1 MGLNAFF
8 TYTLV
13 LGKGVPWQTAL
24 GIVFISGFFFLILS
38 IGGIREKIANAIP
51 LPLKIAVGGG
61 IGMFITLIG
70 LKNMGVVVANDST
83 LVALGPITTTVLIGI
98 VGLIVSMV
106 LEIERVKGGML
117 IGILVSTI
125 LAFITGNVDVPS
137 QFISMPPSAAPIAMK
152 LDIIGAFKLSLIGPI
167 FSFMFVDLFDT
178 LGTLISCSKQMGM
191 VDEKGGMLIGILVST
206 ILAFIT
212 GNVDVPSQIISM
224 PPSAAPIAM
233 KLDIV
238 GALKLSLIGPIF
250 SFMFVDLFD
259 TLGTLISCSKQ
270 MGMVDEK
277 GHIQGLGKMLYTDVS
292 ATIAGAMMGTS
303 TVTTFVESAAG
314 VAVGARTGF
323 ASVITAL
330 MFIGA
335 LFFSPIVG
343 VVPAYATAPALI
355 IVGGYMFKNVKDLD
369 FTDMKSLFPAFIIIV
384 AMPLTYSISIGATA
398 PALIIVGGYM
408 FKNVKDLDFTDM
420 KSLFPAFIIIV
431 AMPLTYS
438 ISIGLSLGFLAYILL
453 HLVTGDFKKINF
465 TLLFIGA
472 LCFVNLVV

>member
-1 MGLNAFF
+1 MSQNTGILENYFKISERGSTVKQEVIGGITTFLAMSYIIFVNPAILGDAGMDRGALITVTCLASALATLLSGVWANAPFALAPGMGLNAFF

-38 IGGIREKIANAIP
+38 IGGVREKIANAIP

-70 LKNMGVVVANDST
+70 LKNMGVVVANDAT
-83 LVALGPITTTVLIGI
+83 LVALGPITTTVLIG
-98 VGLIVSMV
+98 VAGLIVSMV

-137 QFISMPPSAAPIAMK
+137 QFISMPPSVAPIAMK
-152 LDIIGAFKLSLIGPI
+152 LDIIGAF
-167 FSFMFVDLFDT
+167 
-178 LGTLISCSKQMGM
+178 
-191 VDEKGGMLIGILVST
+191 
-206 ILAFIT
+206 
-212 GNVDVPSQIISM
+212 
-224 PPSAAPIAM
+224 
-233 KLDIV
+233 
-238 GALKLSLIGPIF
+238 KLSLIGPIF

-384 AMPLTYSISIGATA
+384 AMPLTYSISIG
-398 PALIIVGGYM
+398 
-408 FKNVKDLDFTDM
+408 
-420 KSLFPAFIIIV
+420 
-431 AMPLTYS
+431 
-438 ISIGLSLGFLAYILL
+438 LSLGFLAYILL
-453 HLVTGDFKKINF
+453 HLITGDFKKINF

>member
-1 MGLNAFF
+1 MSQNAGILENYFKISERGSTVKQEVIGGITTFLAMSYIIFVNPAILGDAGMDRGALITVTCLASALATLLSGVWANAPFALAPGMGLNAFF

-70 LKNMGVVVANDST
+70 LKNMGVVVANDAT
-83 LVALGPITTTVLIGI
+83 LVALGPITTTVLIG
-98 VGLIVSMV
+98 VAGLIVSMV

-191 VDEKGGMLIGILVST
+191 VDEKG
-206 ILAFIT
+206 
-212 GNVDVPSQIISM
+212 
-224 PPSAAPIAM
+224 
-233 KLDIV
+233 
-238 GALKLSLIGPIF
+238 
-250 SFMFVDLFD
+250 
-259 TLGTLISCSKQ
+259 
-270 MGMVDEK
+270 
-277 GHIQGLGKMLYTDVS
+277 HIQGLGKMLYTDVS

-314 VAVGARTGF
+314 VAIGARTGL
-323 ASVITAL
+323 ASVVTAL

-335 LFFSPIVG
+335 LFFAPIVG
-343 VVPAYATAPALI
+343 VVPAY
-355 IVGGYMFKNVKDLD
+355 
-369 FTDMKSLFPAFIIIV
+369 
-384 AMPLTYSISIGATA
+384 ATA

-453 HLVTGDFKKINF
+453 HLLTGDFKKINF

-472 LCFVNLVV
+472 LCFVNLIV

>member
-1 MGLNAFF
+1 MSQNTGILENYFKISERGSTVKQEIIGGITTFLAMSYIIFVNPAILGDAGMDRGALITVTCLASALATLLSGVWANAPFALAPGMGLNAFF

-70 LKNMGVVVANDST
+70 LKNMGVVVANDAT

-98 VGLIVSMV
+98 GGLIVSMV

-152 LDIIGAFKLSLIGPI
+152 LDIIGAF
-167 FSFMFVDLFDT
+167 
-178 LGTLISCSKQMGM
+178 
-191 VDEKGGMLIGILVST
+191 
-206 ILAFIT
+206 
-212 GNVDVPSQIISM
+212 
-224 PPSAAPIAM
+224 
-233 KLDIV
+233 
-238 GALKLSLIGPIF
+238 KLSLIGPIF

-384 AMPLTYSISIGATA
+384 AMPLTYSISIG
-398 PALIIVGGYM
+398 
-408 FKNVKDLDFTDM
+408 
-420 KSLFPAFIIIV
+420 
-431 AMPLTYS
+431 
-438 ISIGLSLGFLAYILL
+438 LSLGFLAYILL

>member
-1 MGLNAFF
+1 MSQNTGILENYFKISERGSTVKQEIIGGITTFLAMSYIIFVNPAILGDAGMDRGALITVTCLASALATLLSGVWANAPFALAPGMGLNAFF

-70 LKNMGVVVANDST
+70 LKNMGVVVANDAT

-191 VDEKGGMLIGILVST
+191 VDEKG
-206 ILAFIT
+206 
-212 GNVDVPSQIISM
+212 
-224 PPSAAPIAM
+224 
-233 KLDIV
+233 
-238 GALKLSLIGPIF
+238 
-250 SFMFVDLFD
+250 
-259 TLGTLISCSKQ
+259 
-270 MGMVDEK
+270 
-277 GHIQGLGKMLYTDVS
+277 HIQGLGKMLYTDVS

-314 VAVGARTGF
+314 VAIGARTGF

-330 MFIGA
+330 MFIGHY
-335 LFFSPIVG
+335 S
-343 VVPAYATAPALI
+343 
-355 IVGGYMFKNVKDLD
+355 
-369 FTDMKSLFPAFIIIV
+369 SLQ
-384 AMPLTYSISIGATA
+384 
-398 PALIIVGGYM
+398 
-408 FKNVKDLDFTDM
+408 
-420 KSLFPAFIIIV
+420 
-431 AMPLTYS
+431 
-438 ISIGLSLGFLAYILL
+438 
-453 HLVTGDFKKINF
+453 
-465 TLLFIGA
+465 
-472 LCFVNLVV
+472 

>member
-1 MGLNAFF
+1 MSQNTGILENYFKISERGSTVKQEVIGGITTFLAMSYIIFVNPAILGDAGMDRGALITVTCLASALATLLSGVWANAPFALAPGMGLNAFF

-70 LKNMGVVVANDST
+70 LKNMGVVVANDAT

-191 VDEKGGMLIGILVST
+191 VDEKG
-206 ILAFIT
+206 
-212 GNVDVPSQIISM
+212 
-224 PPSAAPIAM
+224 
-233 KLDIV
+233 
-238 GALKLSLIGPIF
+238 
-250 SFMFVDLFD
+250 
-259 TLGTLISCSKQ
+259 
-270 MGMVDEK
+270 
-277 GHIQGLGKMLYTDVS
+277 HIQGLGKMLYTDVS

-314 VAVGARTGF
+314 VAIGARTGL
-323 ASVITAL
+323 ASVVTAL

-335 LFFSPIVG
+335 LFFAPIVG
-343 VVPAYATAPALI
+343 VVPAY
-355 IVGGYMFKNVKDLD
+355 
-369 FTDMKSLFPAFIIIV
+369 
-384 AMPLTYSISIGATA
+384 ATA

>member
-1 MGLNAFF
+1 MSQNTGILENYFKISERGSSVKQEVIGGVTTFLAMSYIIFVNPAILGDAGMDRGALITVTCLASALATLLSGVWANAPFALAPGMGLNAFF

-70 LKNMGVVVANDST
+70 LRNMGVVVENPAT
-83 LVALGPITTTVLIGI
+83 LVGLGPITTTVLIGI

-106 LEIERVKGGML
+106 LEIKQVKGGML
-117 IGILVSTI
+117 LGILVSTL
-125 LAFITGNVDVPS
+125 LAFITGNVAVPE
-137 QFISMPPSAAPIAMK
+137 QVISMPPSPAPIAMK
-152 LDIIGAFKLSLIGPI
+152 LDILGAF
-167 FSFMFVDLFDT
+167 
-178 LGTLISCSKQMGM
+178 
-191 VDEKGGMLIGILVST
+191 
-206 ILAFIT
+206 
-212 GNVDVPSQIISM
+212 
-224 PPSAAPIAM
+224 
-233 KLDIV
+233 
-238 GALKLSLIGPIF
+238 KLSLIGPIF

-292 ATIAGAMMGTS
+292 ATIAGAVMGTS

-314 VAVGARTGF
+314 VAIGARTGL

-384 AMPLTYSISIGATA
+384 AMPLTYSISIG
-398 PALIIVGGYM
+398 
-408 FKNVKDLDFTDM
+408 
-420 KSLFPAFIIIV
+420 
-431 AMPLTYS
+431 
-438 ISIGLSLGFLAYILL
+438 LSLGFLAYILI
-453 HLVTGDFKKINF
+453 HLITLDFKKINF

-472 LCFVNLVV
+472 LCLVNLIV

>member
-1 MGLNAFF
+1 MAQNDGILENYFKISERGSTVKQEVIGGITTFLAMSYIIFVNPAILGDAGMDRGALITVTCLASALATLLSGVWANAPFALAPGMGLNAFF

-70 LKNMGVVVANDST
+70 LKNMGVVVANDAT
-83 LVALGPITTTVLIGI
+83 LVALGPITTTVLIG
-98 VGLIVSMV
+98 VAGLIVSMV

-191 VDEKGGMLIGILVST
+191 VDEKG
-206 ILAFIT
+206 
-212 GNVDVPSQIISM
+212 
-224 PPSAAPIAM
+224 
-233 KLDIV
+233 
-238 GALKLSLIGPIF
+238 
-250 SFMFVDLFD
+250 
-259 TLGTLISCSKQ
+259 
-270 MGMVDEK
+270 
-277 GHIQGLGKMLYTDVS
+277 HIQGLGKMLYTDVS

-314 VAVGARTGF
+314 VAIGARTGL
-323 ASVITAL
+323 ASVVTAL

-335 LFFSPIVG
+335 LFFAPIVG
-343 VVPAYATAPALI
+343 VVPAY
-355 IVGGYMFKNVKDLD
+355 
-369 FTDMKSLFPAFIIIV
+369 
-384 AMPLTYSISIGATA
+384 ATA

-453 HLVTGDFKKINF
+453 HLITGDFKKINF

>member
-1 MGLNAFF
+1 MSQNTGILENYFKISERGSTVKQEVIGGITTFLAMSYIIFVNPAILGDAGMDRGALITVTCLASALATLLSGVWANAPFALAPGMGLNAFF

-70 LKNMGVVVANDST
+70 LKNMGVVVANDAT

-191 VDEKGGMLIGILVST
+191 VDEKG
-206 ILAFIT
+206 
-212 GNVDVPSQIISM
+212 
-224 PPSAAPIAM
+224 
-233 KLDIV
+233 
-238 GALKLSLIGPIF
+238 
-250 SFMFVDLFD
+250 
-259 TLGTLISCSKQ
+259 
-270 MGMVDEK
+270 
-277 GHIQGLGKMLYTDVS
+277 HIQGLGKMLYTDVS

-314 VAVGARTGF
+314 VAIGARTGF

-384 AMPLTYSISIGATA
+384 AMPLTYSISIG
-398 PALIIVGGYM
+398 
-408 FKNVKDLDFTDM
+408 
-420 KSLFPAFIIIV
+420 
-431 AMPLTYS
+431 
-438 ISIGLSLGFLAYILL
+438 LSSGFLAYILL

>member
-1 MGLNAFF
+1 MSQNAGILENYFKISERGSTVKQEVIGGITTFLAMSYIIFVNPAILGDAGMDRGALITVTCLASALATLLSGVWANAPFALAPGMGLNAFF

-70 LKNMGVVVANDST
+70 LKNMGVVVANDAT

-191 VDEKGGMLIGILVST
+191 VDEKG
-206 ILAFIT
+206 
-212 GNVDVPSQIISM
+212 
-224 PPSAAPIAM
+224 
-233 KLDIV
+233 
-238 GALKLSLIGPIF
+238 
-250 SFMFVDLFD
+250 
-259 TLGTLISCSKQ
+259 
-270 MGMVDEK
+270 
-277 GHIQGLGKMLYTDVS
+277 HIQGLGKMLYTDVS

-314 VAVGARTGF
+314 VAIGARTGF

-384 AMPLTYSISIGATA
+384 AMPLTYSISIG
-398 PALIIVGGYM
+398 
-408 FKNVKDLDFTDM
+408 
-420 KSLFPAFIIIV
+420 
-431 AMPLTYS
+431 
-438 ISIGLSLGFLAYILL
+438 LSLGFLAYILL
-453 HLVTGDFKKINF
+453 HLLTGDFKKINF

-472 LCFVNLVV
+472 LCFVNLIV

>member
-1 MGLNAFF
+1 MSQNTGILENYFKISERGSTVKQEVIGGITTFLAMSYIIFVNPAILGDAGMDRGALITVTCLASALATLLSGVWANAPFALAPGMGLNAFF

-70 LKNMGVVVANDST
+70 LKNMGVVVANDAT
-83 LVALGPITTTVLIGI
+83 LVALGPITTTVLIG
-98 VGLIVSMV
+98 VAGLIVSMV

-191 VDEKGGMLIGILVST
+191 VDEKG
-206 ILAFIT
+206 
-212 GNVDVPSQIISM
+212 
-224 PPSAAPIAM
+224 
-233 KLDIV
+233 
-238 GALKLSLIGPIF
+238 
-250 SFMFVDLFD
+250 
-259 TLGTLISCSKQ
+259 
-270 MGMVDEK
+270 
-277 GHIQGLGKMLYTDVS
+277 HIQGLGKMLYTDVS

-314 VAVGARTGF
+314 VAIGARTGL
-323 ASVITAL
+323 ASVVTAL

-343 VVPAYATAPALI
+343 VVPAY
-355 IVGGYMFKNVKDLD
+355 
-369 FTDMKSLFPAFIIIV
+369 
-384 AMPLTYSISIGATA
+384 ATA

>member
-1 MGLNAFF
+1 MSQNTGILENYFKISERGSTVKQEIIGGITTFLAMSYIIFVNPAILGDAGMDRGALITVTCLASALATLLSGVWANAPFALAPGMGLNAFF

-70 LKNMGVVVANDST
+70 LKNMGVVVANDAT

-191 VDEKGGMLIGILVST
+191 VDEKG
-206 ILAFIT
+206 
-212 GNVDVPSQIISM
+212 
-224 PPSAAPIAM
+224 
-233 KLDIV
+233 
-238 GALKLSLIGPIF
+238 
-250 SFMFVDLFD
+250 
-259 TLGTLISCSKQ
+259 
-270 MGMVDEK
+270 
-277 GHIQGLGKMLYTDVS
+277 HIQGLGKMLYTDVS

-314 VAVGARTGF
+314 VAIGARTGL
-323 ASVITAL
+323 ASVVTAL

-335 LFFSPIVG
+335 LFFAPIVG
-343 VVPAYATAPALI
+343 VVPAY
-355 IVGGYMFKNVKDLD
+355 
-369 FTDMKSLFPAFIIIV
+369 
-384 AMPLTYSISIGATA
+384 ATA

-453 HLVTGDFKKINF
+453 HLLTGDFKKINF

-472 LCFVNLVV
+472 LCFVNLIV

>member
-1 MGLNAFF
+1 MSQNTGILENYFKISERGSTVKQEIIGGITTFLAMSYIIFVNPAILGDAGMDRGALITVTCLASALATLLSGVWANAPFALAPGMGLNAFF

-70 LKNMGVVVANDST
+70 LKNMGVVVANDAT

-191 VDEKGGMLIGILVST
+191 VDEKG
-206 ILAFIT
+206 
-212 GNVDVPSQIISM
+212 
-224 PPSAAPIAM
+224 
-233 KLDIV
+233 
-238 GALKLSLIGPIF
+238 
-250 SFMFVDLFD
+250 
-259 TLGTLISCSKQ
+259 
-270 MGMVDEK
+270 
-277 GHIQGLGKMLYTDVS
+277 HIQGLGKMLYTDVS

-314 VAVGARTGF
+314 VAIGARTGL
-323 ASVITAL
+323 ASVITAF

-335 LFFSPIVG
+335 LFFAPIVG
-343 VVPAYATAPALI
+343 VVPAY
-355 IVGGYMFKNVKDLD
+355 
-369 FTDMKSLFPAFIIIV
+369 
-384 AMPLTYSISIGATA
+384 ATA

-453 HLVTGDFKKINF
+453 HLLTGDFKKINF

>member
-1 MGLNAFF
+1 MSQNAGILENYFKISERGSTVKQEVIGGITTFLAMSYIIFVNPAILGDAGMDRGALITVTCLASALATLLSGVWANAPFALAPGMGLNAFF

-70 LKNMGVVVANDST
+70 LKNMGVVVANDAT
-83 LVALGPITTTVLIGI
+83 LVALGPITITVLIGI

-191 VDEKGGMLIGILVST
+191 VDEKG
-206 ILAFIT
+206 
-212 GNVDVPSQIISM
+212 
-224 PPSAAPIAM
+224 
-233 KLDIV
+233 
-238 GALKLSLIGPIF
+238 
-250 SFMFVDLFD
+250 
-259 TLGTLISCSKQ
+259 
-270 MGMVDEK
+270 
-277 GHIQGLGKMLYTDVS
+277 HIQGLGKMLYTDVS

-314 VAVGARTGF
+314 VAIGARTGL
-323 ASVITAL
+323 ASVVTAL

-384 AMPLTYSISIGATA
+384 AMPLTYSISIG
-398 PALIIVGGYM
+398 
-408 FKNVKDLDFTDM
+408 
-420 KSLFPAFIIIV
+420 
-431 AMPLTYS
+431 
-438 ISIGLSLGFLAYILL
+438 LSLGFLAYILL
-453 HLVTGDFKKINF
+453 HLLTGDFKKINF

-472 LCFVNLVV
+472 LCFVNLIV

>member
-1 MGLNAFF
+1 MSQNAGILENYFKISERGSTVKQEVIGGITTFLAMSYIIFVNPAILGDAGMDRGALITVTCLASALATLLSGVWANAPFALAPGMGLNAFF

-70 LKNMGVVVANDST
+70 LKNMGVVVANDAT
-83 LVALGPITTTVLIGI
+83 LVALGPITTTVLIG
-98 VGLIVSMV
+98 VAGLIVSMV

-152 LDIIGAFKLSLIGPI
+152 LDIIGAF
-167 FSFMFVDLFDT
+167 
-178 LGTLISCSKQMGM
+178 
-191 VDEKGGMLIGILVST
+191 
-206 ILAFIT
+206 
-212 GNVDVPSQIISM
+212 
-224 PPSAAPIAM
+224 
-233 KLDIV
+233 
-238 GALKLSLIGPIF
+238 KLSLIGPIF

-384 AMPLTYSISIGATA
+384 AMPLTYSISIG
-398 PALIIVGGYM
+398 
-408 FKNVKDLDFTDM
+408 
-420 KSLFPAFIIIV
+420 
-431 AMPLTYS
+431 
-438 ISIGLSLGFLAYILL
+438 LSLGFLAYILL

>member
-1 MGLNAFF
+1 MSQNAGILENYFKISERGSTVKQEVIGGITTFLAMSYIIFVNPAILGDAGMDRGALITVTCLASALATLLPGVWANAPFALAPGMGLNAFF

-70 LKNMGVVVANDST
+70 LKNMGVVVANDAT
-83 LVALGPITTTVLIGI
+83 LVALGPITTTVLIG
-98 VGLIVSMV
+98 VAGLIVSMV

-137 QFISMPPSAAPIAMK
+137 QF
-152 LDIIGAFKLSLIGPI
+152 
-167 FSFMFVDLFDT
+167 
-178 LGTLISCSKQMGM
+178 
-191 VDEKGGMLIGILVST
+191 
-206 ILAFIT
+206 
-212 GNVDVPSQIISM
+212 ISM

-314 VAVGARTGF
+314 VAIGARTGL
-323 ASVITAL
+323 ASVVTAL

-335 LFFSPIVG
+335 LFFAPIVG
-343 VVPAYATAPALI
+343 VVPAY
-355 IVGGYMFKNVKDLD
+355 
-369 FTDMKSLFPAFIIIV
+369 
-384 AMPLTYSISIGATA
+384 ATA

-453 HLVTGDFKKINF
+453 HLLTGDFKKINF

-472 LCFVNLVV
+472 LCFVNLIV

>member
-1 MGLNAFF
+1 MSQNAGILENYFKISERGSTVKQEVIGGITTFLAMSYIIFVNPAILGDAGMDRGALITVTCLASALATLLSGVWANAPFALAPGMGLNAFF

-70 LKNMGVVVANDST
+70 LKNMGVVVANDAT
-83 LVALGPITTTVLIGI
+83 LVALGPITTTVLIG
-98 VGLIVSMV
+98 VAGLIVSMV

-191 VDEKGGMLIGILVST
+191 VDEKG
-206 ILAFIT
+206 
-212 GNVDVPSQIISM
+212 
-224 PPSAAPIAM
+224 
-233 KLDIV
+233 
-238 GALKLSLIGPIF
+238 
-250 SFMFVDLFD
+250 
-259 TLGTLISCSKQ
+259 
-270 MGMVDEK
+270 
-277 GHIQGLGKMLYTDVS
+277 HIQGLGKMLYTDVS
-292 ATIAGAMMGTS
+292 ATIAGAMIGTS

-314 VAVGARTGF
+314 VAIGARTGL
-323 ASVITAL
+323 ASVVTAL

-335 LFFSPIVG
+335 LFFAPIVG
-343 VVPAYATAPALI
+343 VVPAY
-355 IVGGYMFKNVKDLD
+355 
-369 FTDMKSLFPAFIIIV
+369 
-384 AMPLTYSISIGATA
+384 ATA

-453 HLVTGDFKKINF
+453 HLLTGDFKKINF

-472 LCFVNLVV
+472 LCFVNLIV

>member
-1 MGLNAFF
+1 MSQNTGILENYFKISERGSTVKQEVIGGITTFLAMSYIIFVNPAILGDAGMDRGALITVTCLASALATLLSGVWANAPFALAPGMGLNAFF

-70 LKNMGVVVANDST
+70 LKNMGVVVANDAT

-137 QFISMPPSAAPIAMK
+137 QFISMPPSVAPIAMK
-152 LDIIGAFKLSLIGPI
+152 LDIIGAF
-167 FSFMFVDLFDT
+167 
-178 LGTLISCSKQMGM
+178 
-191 VDEKGGMLIGILVST
+191 
-206 ILAFIT
+206 
-212 GNVDVPSQIISM
+212 
-224 PPSAAPIAM
+224 
-233 KLDIV
+233 
-238 GALKLSLIGPIF
+238 KLSLIGPIF

-384 AMPLTYSISIGATA
+384 AMPLTYSISIG
-398 PALIIVGGYM
+398 
-408 FKNVKDLDFTDM
+408 
-420 KSLFPAFIIIV
+420 
-431 AMPLTYS
+431 
-438 ISIGLSLGFLAYILL
+438 LSLGFLAYILL
-453 HLVTGDFKKINF
+453 HLLTGDFKKINF

-472 LCFVNLVV
+472 LCFVNLIV

>member
-1 MGLNAFF
+1 MSQNTGILENYFKISERGSTVKQEIIGGITTFLAMSYIIFVNPAILGDAGMDRGALITVTCLASALATLLSGVWANAPFALAPGMGLNAFF

-70 LKNMGVVVANDST
+70 LKNMGVVVANDAT

-152 LDIIGAFKLSLIGPI
+152 LDII
-167 FSFMFVDLFDT
+167 
-178 LGTLISCSKQMGM
+178 
-191 VDEKGGMLIGILVST
+191 
-206 ILAFIT
+206 
-212 GNVDVPSQIISM
+212 
-224 PPSAAPIAM
+224 
-233 KLDIV
+233 

-314 VAVGARTGF
+314 VAIGARTGF

-343 VVPAYATAPALI
+343 VVPAY
-355 IVGGYMFKNVKDLD
+355 
-369 FTDMKSLFPAFIIIV
+369 
-384 AMPLTYSISIGATA
+384 ATA

>member
-1 MGLNAFF
+1 MSQNAGILENYFKISERGSTVKQEVIGGITTFLAMSYIIFVNPAILGDAGMNRGALITVTCLASALATLLSGVWANAPFALAPGMGLNAFF

-70 LKNMGVVVANDST
+70 LKNMGVVVANDAT
-83 LVALGPITTTVLIGI
+83 LVALGPITTTVLIG
-98 VGLIVSMV
+98 VAGLIVSMV
-106 LEIERVKGGML
+106 LEIERV
-117 IGILVSTI
+117 
-125 LAFITGNVDVPS
+125 
-137 QFISMPPSAAPIAMK
+137 
-152 LDIIGAFKLSLIGPI
+152 
-167 FSFMFVDLFDT
+167 
-178 LGTLISCSKQMGM
+178 
-191 VDEKGGMLIGILVST
+191 KGGMLIGILVST

-233 KLDIV
+233 KLDII
-238 GALKLSLIGPIF
+238 GAFKLSLIGPIF

-314 VAVGARTGF
+314 VAIGARTGL
-323 ASVITAL
+323 ASVVTAL

-335 LFFSPIVG
+335 LFFAPIVG
-343 VVPAYATAPALI
+343 VVPAY
-355 IVGGYMFKNVKDLD
+355 
-369 FTDMKSLFPAFIIIV
+369 
-384 AMPLTYSISIGATA
+384 ATA

-453 HLVTGDFKKINF
+453 HLLTGDFKKINF

-472 LCFVNLVV
+472 LCFVNLIV

>member
-1 MGLNAFF
+1 MSQNAGILENYFKISESGSTVKQEVIGGITTFLAMSYIIFVNPAILGDAGMDRGALITVTCLASALATLLSGVWANAPFALAPGMGLNAFF

-70 LKNMGVVVANDST
+70 LKNMGVVVANDAT
-83 LVALGPITTTVLIGI
+83 LVALGPITTTVLIG
-98 VGLIVSMV
+98 VAGLIVSMV

-191 VDEKGGMLIGILVST
+191 VDEKG
-206 ILAFIT
+206 
-212 GNVDVPSQIISM
+212 
-224 PPSAAPIAM
+224 
-233 KLDIV
+233 
-238 GALKLSLIGPIF
+238 
-250 SFMFVDLFD
+250 
-259 TLGTLISCSKQ
+259 
-270 MGMVDEK
+270 
-277 GHIQGLGKMLYTDVS
+277 HIQGLGKMLYTDVS

-314 VAVGARTGF
+314 VAIGARTGL
-323 ASVITAL
+323 ASVVTAL

-335 LFFSPIVG
+335 LFFAPIVG
-343 VVPAYATAPALI
+343 VVPAY
-355 IVGGYMFKNVKDLD
+355 
-369 FTDMKSLFPAFIIIV
+369 
-384 AMPLTYSISIGATA
+384 ATA

-453 HLVTGDFKKINF
+453 HLLTGDFKKINF

-472 LCFVNLVV
+472 LCFVNLIV

>member
-1 MGLNAFF
+1 MSQNAGILENYFKISERGSTVKQEVIGGITTFLAMSYIIFVNPAILGDAGMDRGALITVTCLASALATLLSGVWANAPFALAPGMGLNAFF

-70 LKNMGVVVANDST
+70 LKNMGVVVANDAT
-83 LVALGPITTTVLIGI
+83 LVALGPITTTVLIG
-98 VGLIVSMV
+98 VAGLIVSMV

-191 VDEKGGMLIGILVST
+191 VDEKG
-206 ILAFIT
+206 
-212 GNVDVPSQIISM
+212 
-224 PPSAAPIAM
+224 
-233 KLDIV
+233 
-238 GALKLSLIGPIF
+238 
-250 SFMFVDLFD
+250 
-259 TLGTLISCSKQ
+259 
-270 MGMVDEK
+270 
-277 GHIQGLGKMLYTDVS
+277 HIQGLGKMLYTDVS

-314 VAVGARTGF
+314 VAIGARTGL
-323 ASVITAL
+323 ASVVTAL

-335 LFFSPIVG
+335 LFFAPIVG

-355 IVGGYMFKNVKDLD
+355 IVGV
-369 FTDMKSLFPAFIIIV
+369 
-384 AMPLTYSISIGATA
+384 
-398 PALIIVGGYM
+398 YM

-453 HLVTGDFKKINF
+453 HLLTGDFKKINF

-472 LCFVNLVV
+472 LCFVNLIV

>member
-1 MGLNAFF
+1 MSQNTGILENYFKISERGSTVKQEVIGGITTFLAMSYIIFVNPAILGDAGMDRGALITVTCLASALATLLSGVWANAPFALAPGMGLNAFF

-70 LKNMGVVVANDST
+70 LKNMGVVVANDAT

-137 QFISMPPSAAPIAMK
+137 QFISMPPSVAPIAMK
-152 LDIIGAFKLSLIGPI
+152 LDII
-167 FSFMFVDLFDT
+167 
-178 LGTLISCSKQMGM
+178 
-191 VDEKGGMLIGILVST
+191 
-206 ILAFIT
+206 
-212 GNVDVPSQIISM
+212 
-224 PPSAAPIAM
+224 
-233 KLDIV
+233 

-314 VAVGARTGF
+314 VAIGARTGL
-323 ASVITAL
+323 ASVVTAL

-335 LFFSPIVG
+335 LFFAPIVG
-343 VVPAYATAPALI
+343 VVPAY
-355 IVGGYMFKNVKDLD
+355 
-369 FTDMKSLFPAFIIIV
+369 
-384 AMPLTYSISIGATA
+384 ATA

-453 HLVTGDFKKINF
+453 HLLTGDFKKINF

>member
-1 MGLNAFF
+1 MSQNTGILENYFKISERGSTVKQEVIGGITTFLAMSYIIFVNPAILGDAGMDRGALITVTCLASALATLLSGVWANAPFALAPGMGLNAFF

-70 LKNMGVVVANDST
+70 LKNMGVVVANDAT
-83 LVALGPITTTVLIGI
+83 LVALGPITTTVLIG
-98 VGLIVSMV
+98 VAGLIVSMV

-191 VDEKGGMLIGILVST
+191 VDEKG
-206 ILAFIT
+206 
-212 GNVDVPSQIISM
+212 
-224 PPSAAPIAM
+224 
-233 KLDIV
+233 
-238 GALKLSLIGPIF
+238 
-250 SFMFVDLFD
+250 
-259 TLGTLISCSKQ
+259 
-270 MGMVDEK
+270 
-277 GHIQGLGKMLYTDVS
+277 HIQGLGKMLYTDVS

-314 VAVGARTGF
+314 VAIGARTGL
-323 ASVITAL
+323 ASVVTAL

-335 LFFSPIVG
+335 LFFAPIVG
-343 VVPAYATAPALI
+343 VVPAY
-355 IVGGYMFKNVKDLD
+355 
-369 FTDMKSLFPAFIIIV
+369 
-384 AMPLTYSISIGATA
+384 ATA

-472 LCFVNLVV
+472 LCFVNLIV

>member
-1 MGLNAFF
+1 MSQNAGILENYFKISERGSTVKQEVIGGITTFLAMSYIIFVNPAILGDAGMDRGALITVTCLASALATLLSGVWANAPFALAPGMGLNAFF

-70 LKNMGVVVANDST
+70 LKNMGVVVANDAT

-137 QFISMPPSAAPIAMK
+137 QIISMPPSAAPIAMK
-152 LDIIGAFKLSLIGPI
+152 LDII
-167 FSFMFVDLFDT
+167 
-178 LGTLISCSKQMGM
+178 
-191 VDEKGGMLIGILVST
+191 
-206 ILAFIT
+206 
-212 GNVDVPSQIISM
+212 
-224 PPSAAPIAM
+224 
-233 KLDIV
+233 

-314 VAVGARTGF
+314 VAIGARTGL
-323 ASVITAL
+323 ASVVTAL

-335 LFFSPIVG
+335 LFFAPIVG
-343 VVPAYATAPALI
+343 VVPAY
-355 IVGGYMFKNVKDLD
+355 
-369 FTDMKSLFPAFIIIV
+369 
-384 AMPLTYSISIGATA
+384 ATA

-453 HLVTGDFKKINF
+453 HLLTGDFKKINF

-472 LCFVNLVV
+472 LCFVNLIV

>member
-1 MGLNAFF
+1 MSQNAGILENYFKISERGSTVKQEVIGGITTFLAMSYIIFVNPAILGDAGMDRGALITVTCLASALATLLSGVWANAPFALAPGMGLNAFF

-70 LKNMGVVVANDST
+70 LKNMGVVVANDAT
-83 LVALGPITTTVLIGI
+83 LVALGPITTTVLIG
-98 VGLIVSMV
+98 VAGLIVSMV

-137 QFISMPPSAAPIAMK
+137 QF
-152 LDIIGAFKLSLIGPI
+152 
-167 FSFMFVDLFDT
+167 
-178 LGTLISCSKQMGM
+178 
-191 VDEKGGMLIGILVST
+191 
-206 ILAFIT
+206 
-212 GNVDVPSQIISM
+212 ISM

-314 VAVGARTGF
+314 VAIGARTGL
-323 ASVITAL
+323 ASVVTAL

-335 LFFSPIVG
+335 LFFAPIVG
-343 VVPAYATAPALI
+343 VVPAY
-355 IVGGYMFKNVKDLD
+355 
-369 FTDMKSLFPAFIIIV
+369 
-384 AMPLTYSISIGATA
+384 ATA

-453 HLVTGDFKKINF
+453 HLLTGDFKKINF
-465 TLLFIGA
+465 TLPVSYTHLTLPTI
-472 LCFVNLVV
+472 LLV

>member
-1 MGLNAFF
+1 MSQNAGILENYFKISERGSTVKQEVIGGITTFLAMSYIIFVNPAILGDAGMDRGALITVTCLASALATMLSGVWANAPFALAPGMGLNAFF

-70 LKNMGVVVANDST
+70 LKNMGVVVANDAT
-83 LVALGPITTTVLIGI
+83 LVALGPITTTVLIG
-98 VGLIVSMV
+98 VAGLIVSMV

-137 QFISMPPSAAPIAMK
+137 QFISMPPSVAPIAMK
-152 LDIIGAFKLSLIGPI
+152 LDIIGAF
-167 FSFMFVDLFDT
+167 
-178 LGTLISCSKQMGM
+178 
-191 VDEKGGMLIGILVST
+191 
-206 ILAFIT
+206 
-212 GNVDVPSQIISM
+212 
-224 PPSAAPIAM
+224 
-233 KLDIV
+233 
-238 GALKLSLIGPIF
+238 KLSLIGPIF

-314 VAVGARTGF
+314 VAIGARTGL
-323 ASVITAL
+323 ASVVTAL

-335 LFFSPIVG
+335 LFFAPIVG
-343 VVPAYATAPALI
+343 VVPAY
-355 IVGGYMFKNVKDLD
+355 
-369 FTDMKSLFPAFIIIV
+369 
-384 AMPLTYSISIGATA
+384 ATA

-453 HLVTGDFKKINF
+453 HLLTGDFKKINF

-472 LCFVNLVV
+472 LCFVNLIV

>member
-1 MGLNAFF
+1 MSQNAGILENYFKISERGSTVKQEVIGGITTFLAMSYIIFVNPAILGDAGMDRGALITVTCLASALATLLSGVWANAPFALAPGMGLNAFF

-70 LKNMGVVVANDST
+70 LKNMGVVVANDAT
-83 LVALGPITTTVLIGI
+83 LVALGPITTTVLIG
-98 VGLIVSMV
+98 VAGLIVSMV

-125 LAFITGNVDVPS
+125 LAFITGNVDIPS

-191 VDEKGGMLIGILVST
+191 VDEKG
-206 ILAFIT
+206 
-212 GNVDVPSQIISM
+212 
-224 PPSAAPIAM
+224 
-233 KLDIV
+233 
-238 GALKLSLIGPIF
+238 
-250 SFMFVDLFD
+250 
-259 TLGTLISCSKQ
+259 
-270 MGMVDEK
+270 
-277 GHIQGLGKMLYTDVS
+277 HIQGLGKMLYTDVS
-292 ATIAGAMMGTS
+292 ATIAGAVMGTS

-314 VAVGARTGF
+314 VAIGARTGL

-335 LFFSPIVG
+335 LFFAPIVG
-343 VVPAYATAPALI
+343 VVPAY
-355 IVGGYMFKNVKDLD
+355 
-369 FTDMKSLFPAFIIIV
+369 
-384 AMPLTYSISIGATA
+384 ATA

-453 HLVTGDFKKINF
+453 HLLTGDFKKINF

-472 LCFVNLVV
+472 LCFVNLIV

>member
-1 MGLNAFF
+1 MSQNAGILENYFKISERGSTVKQEVIGGITTFLAMSYIIFVNPAILGDAGMDRGALITVTCLASALATLLSGVWANAPFALAPGMGLNAFF

-70 LKNMGVVVANDST
+70 LKNMGVVVANDAT
-83 LVALGPITTTVLIGI
+83 LVALGPITTTVLIG
-98 VGLIVSMV
+98 VAGLIVSMV

-137 QFISMPPSAAPIAMK
+137 QFISMPPSVAPIAMK
-152 LDIIGAFKLSLIGPI
+152 LDIIGAF
-167 FSFMFVDLFDT
+167 
-178 LGTLISCSKQMGM
+178 
-191 VDEKGGMLIGILVST
+191 
-206 ILAFIT
+206 
-212 GNVDVPSQIISM
+212 
-224 PPSAAPIAM
+224 
-233 KLDIV
+233 
-238 GALKLSLIGPIF
+238 KLSLIGPIF

-384 AMPLTYSISIGATA
+384 AMPLTYSISIG
-398 PALIIVGGYM
+398 
-408 FKNVKDLDFTDM
+408 
-420 KSLFPAFIIIV
+420 
-431 AMPLTYS
+431 
-438 ISIGLSLGFLAYILL
+438 LSLGFLAYILL
-453 HLVTGDFKKINF
+453 HLITGDFKKINF

>member
-1 MGLNAFF
+1 MSQNTGILENYFKISERGSTVKQEIIGGITTFLAMSYIIFVNPAILGDAGMDRGALITVTCLASALATLLSGVWANAPFALAPGMGLNAFF

-70 LKNMGVVVANDST
+70 LKNMGVVVANDAT
-83 LVALGPITTTVLIGI
+83 LVALGPITTTVLIGV

-152 LDIIGAFKLSLIGPI
+152 LDIIGAF
-167 FSFMFVDLFDT
+167 
-178 LGTLISCSKQMGM
+178 
-191 VDEKGGMLIGILVST
+191 
-206 ILAFIT
+206 
-212 GNVDVPSQIISM
+212 
-224 PPSAAPIAM
+224 
-233 KLDIV
+233 
-238 GALKLSLIGPIF
+238 KLSLIGPIF

-384 AMPLTYSISIGATA
+384 AMPLTYSISIG
-398 PALIIVGGYM
+398 
-408 FKNVKDLDFTDM
+408 
-420 KSLFPAFIIIV
+420 
-431 AMPLTYS
+431 
-438 ISIGLSLGFLAYILL
+438 LSLGFLAYILL
-453 HLVTGDFKKINF
+453 HLLTGDFKKINF

-472 LCFVNLVV
+472 LCFVNLIV